1 MEHAIKPISKLNI
14 KKKEVTVKPKAKNTQ
29 TSISHP
35 PQPKYILK
43 INRDDFINIL
53 IKYRIPI
60 ARETINEIN
69 KYNIFLLEK

>member
-29 TSISHP
+29 TPISHP
-35 PQPKYILK
+35 PKYILK

>member
-1 MEHAIKPISKLNI
+1 MKQGFDA
-14 KKKEVTVKPKAKNTQ
+14 KKYLEQ
-29 TSISHP
+29 QS
-35 PQPKYILK
+35 KYILK

>member
-29 TSISHP
+29 TPISHP
-35 PQPKYILK
+35 QQPKYILK

-53 IKYRIPI
+53 IK
-60 ARETINEIN
+60 
-69 KYNIFLLEK
+69 